1 MCACLTLKFL
11 IPDRIPW
18 FYMDV
23 GAILFD
29 TSKRIW
35 VACEVEG
42 TCHCQGSPRLVI
54 RPPGCSREGTQSKCV
69 PPS

>member
-11 IPDRIPW
+11 IPGRIPW

-35 VACEVEG
+35 VACEVGG
-42 TCHCQGSPRLVI
+42 TCHCQGSPR
-54 RPPGCSREGTQSKCV
+54 
-69 PPS
+69 